1 MSLRGPSRRW
11 QGGGDPRAR
20 WRVRSTPR
28 RPARAPPLSAT
39 DDFYARL
46 PPLARFAD
54 LVRPDAYAAVPDD
67 WSVVV
72 ADVVGS
78 TEAVAA
84 GRYRDVNYVGAGAI
98 AAVLN
103 AVGHTDVP
111 FVFGGDGA
119 TLLLA
124 PGVRDRALGALVAL
138 RADARARLGLD
149 LRVGAVRVADVRA
162 AGHDVR
168 LARVEVAPAY
178 AQALLAGDG
187 LAFAEAQI
195 KSDPARFAPNLPP
208 TDDADLYAGLECRWH
223 DVASPRGETVA
234 LLVQA
239 AGDPG
244 GPGQAAEAT
253 YTDVLE
259 TIERIYGP
267 DDAHHPISVDHLR
280 LRAAPATTAEA
291 RLRARSWR
299 DRLVL
304 IGQGL
309 IGRVLLWRGRPTSET
324 DWARYPHLLRAAT
337 DVRKFDG
344 ALRMILAGTPD
355 QREALEA
362 WLEEAFVA
370 GRLAWGTHA
379 ARAAVL
385 TCLVYERMG
394 RQVHFVDA
402 AGGGYTQAA
411 VGFKARLKALA
422 DA

>member
-1 MSLRGPSRRW
+1 MR
-11 QGGGDPRAR
+11 GGDPCPRT
-20 WRVRSTPR
+20 RVRIV
-28 RPARAPPLSAT
+28 RPAAPPLSAT
-39 DDFYARL
+39 DDVYARL

-54 LVRPDAYAAVPDD
+54 LVRPDAYAPVPDD

-72 ADVVGS
+72 ADVAGS

-103 AVGHTDVP
+103 AVAPADVP

-119 TLLLA
+119 TLLLSPA
-124 PGVRDRALGALVAL
+124 VRDRALGALLAL
-138 RADARARLGLD
+138 RADARDRLALD
-149 LRVGAVRVADVRA
+149 LRVGAVRVADAHA

-168 LARVEVAPAY
+168 IARVQVSPGY

-187 LAFAEAQI
+187 LAWAEAQI
-195 KSDPARFAPNLPP
+195 KADPARHAPTAPP
-208 TDDADLYAGLECRWH
+208 LVDADLYAGLECRWH
-223 DVASPRGETVA
+223 DVESPTGETVA

-239 AGDPG
+239 AAGDAG
-244 GPGQAAEAT
+244 AT
-253 YTDVLE
+253 YTDVLAA
-259 TIERIYGP
+259 IERIYGP
-267 DDAHHPISVDHLR
+267 DDAHHPIAVDRLR

-291 RLRARSWR
+291 RLRARSLR

-304 IGQGL
+304 VAQGL
-309 IGRVLLWRGRPTSET
+309 VGRFLLWRGAPTSET

-344 ALRMILAGTPD
+344 ALRMILAGTPA
-355 QREALEA
+355 QRDALEA
-362 WLEEAFVA
+362 WLDEAFAA
-370 GRLAWGTHA
+370 GRLAWGLHA
-379 ARAAVL
+379 SHAAVL

-402 AGGGYTQAA
+402 AGGGYTKAA
-411 VGFKARLKALA
+411 VGFKARLKALGTP
-422 DA
+422 